1 MGKETVPAEG
11 PDGIAFARLTDRVDG
26 LASRGVKTA
35 ESLARH
41 EARLKLLDEGFIHL
55 NKKVKELGESGPPP
69 AEELEDA
76 EEEEEEEE
84 EEERERDWLRV
95 VEGMEAQK
103 WLQELYEWLEHTFRY
118 LAPRYKIQACWPW
131 HPFAVEE
138 LLALQAHRE
147 LAYTSGAAAVSDF
160 RTRWLP
166 ATLDRLNGRDP
177 SGELTQCMGLHVDA
191 RGKKWQVDPTKVD
204 DYARWWAESKDPA
217 TEPGLTKVN

>member
-1 MGKETVPAEG
+1 MGKETRPAG
-11 PDGIAFARLTDRVDG
+11 PPDGAAWAVLTDRVDG
-26 LASRGVKTA
+26 LASRGVQAA
-35 ESLARH
+35 EKLSRH

-55 NKKVKELGESGPPP
+55 NKKVKELGESGPAP
-69 AEELEDA
+69 APELEGDEEA
-76 EEEEEEEE
+76 EEEEA
-84 EEERERDWLRV
+84 ERERDWLRV
-95 VEGMEAQK
+95 VEPMEAQR
-103 WLQELYEWLEHTFRY
+103 WLQELYEWMEHTFRY

-166 ATLDRLNGRDP
+166 ATVDRLNGREP
-177 SGELTQCMGLHVDA
+177 RGELTQCMGLHVDTN
-191 RGKKWQVDPTKVD
+191 GKKWQVDPTKVD

-217 TEPGLTKVN
+217 TEPGLTKVS